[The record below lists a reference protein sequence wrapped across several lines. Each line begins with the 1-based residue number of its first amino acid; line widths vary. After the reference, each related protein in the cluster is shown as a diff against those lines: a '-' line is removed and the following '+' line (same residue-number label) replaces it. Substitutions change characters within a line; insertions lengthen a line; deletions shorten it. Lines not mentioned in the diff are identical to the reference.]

1 MSIKFVTMLFLSVH
15 QAITGNKHIEEQEDA
30 NRIWKN
36 KNKNTMYRHRTRIKQ
51 VYFFILEIWV

>member
-15 QAITGNKHIEEQEDA
+15 QASTGNKHIEEQEDA
-30 NRIWKN
+30 NRIRKI
-36 KNKNTMYRHRTRIKQ
+36 NKNTMYRHRARIKQ